1 MNDVV
6 PVMNAIPVATR
17 PHESTILNIQNGAP
31 SFTSSSTW
39 LPFAAKASPS
49 RMSTHGIARTG
60 MPDRV
65 AMGHHRASSTKLG
78 ASASTWKGRY
88 CSGKEPPHT
97 KKKKKKTN
105 EPNRSKTMKT
115 SVLVATMAL
124 AVFGAPG
131 SDALLAGLR
140 RNNEA
145 ANAVKP
151 ELECK
156 IYRSTPLY
164 EGMFAPAA
172 ILQKHDTVAKSVI
185 NVPDAFDVKQVLV
198 GVNVTYTRPAMR
210 LPFSRMREAI
220 SEFRKSHDVKRL
232 PFQVKLAM
240 WEFAVVKKFVWLV
253 YLYKTGKLATLPS
266 LKDFDFKT
274 QLPGLYDYLDEI
286 TADFNGLNFRL
297 FSEAEAP
304 SPEEGMDLDEVMF
317 R

>member
-198 GVNVTYTRPAMR
+198 
-210 LPFSRMREAI
+210 
-220 SEFRKSHDVKRL
+220 
-232 PFQVKLAM
+232 KLAM

>member
-31 SFTSSSTW
+31 NFTSSVSTPRTRSFAFRLRFRPSATRTPSHASISTW
-39 LPFAAKASPS
+39 LPSAAKASPS

-65 AMGHHRASSTKLG
+65 AMGHHRASWTKLG
-78 ASASTWKGRY
+78 ASASTWEGRY

-198 GVNVTYTRPAMR
+198 
-210 LPFSRMREAI
+210 
-220 SEFRKSHDVKRL
+220 
-232 PFQVKLAM
+232 KLAM